1 MLLTGANGFIG
12 VHIAHALLKHGH
24 TVVGAIREES
34 KAARL
39 RQPFPSEIANN
50 SLSFGVVPDITKPGA
65 FDSVLSS
72 GKAFDAVIHA
82 GSPLS
87 FSV

>member
-1 MLLTGANGFIG
+1 MTGANGFIG
-12 VHIAHALLKHGH
+12 VQIARALLQRGH
-24 TVVGAIREES
+24 TVVGAVREES
-34 KAARL
+34 KSTRL
-39 RQPFPSEIANN
+39 RQLFPGEVQNS

-65 FDSVLSS
+65 FDSVLTE
-72 GKAFDAVIHA
+72 GRPFDAVIHA